1 MSWPP
6 AILLGAGG
14 HARVVR
20 ALAEALG
27 MQVTGV
33 CDPLLTAQEDWM
45 GLRVLGA
52 AANLLQIAP
61 SSVVLLNGVGKMP
74 DSTVRARLQAEWTLQ
89 GFAFPPLVHPSAW
102 VAPDVDL
109 GPGVQVMAGAVVQP
123 GCTVGSGSI
132 INTRAGV
139 DHDGQLAEDVHL
151 APGATLCGDVR
162 VGAGAFI
169 GAGAVVIQG
178 CAIGAG
184 AVVAAGALVR
194 RNVGAG
200 TVHRRDQSIGPSA

>member
-1 MSWPP
+1 
-6 AILLGAGG
+6 
-14 HARVVR
+14 
-20 ALAEALG
+20 
-27 MQVTGV
+27 
-33 CDPLLTAQEDWM
+33 
-45 GLRVLGA
+45 
-52 AANLLQIAP
+52 
-61 SSVVLLNGVGKMP
+61 
-74 DSTVRARLQAEWTLQ
+74 
-89 GFAFPPLVHPSAW
+89 
-102 VAPDVDL
+102 
-109 GPGVQVMAGAVVQP
+109 
-123 GCTVGSGSI
+123 
-132 INTRAGV
+132 
-139 DHDGQLAEDVHL
+139 LAEDVHL